1 MSRKSKNA
9 PAEMP
14 SNRPV
19 RRYSR
24 TVQVSAEFPS
34 LIIPFPCRLR
44 VDANNS
50 VKKTVDP
57 RYTRCS
63 SSSAAHIAC
72 VLTCS
77 PHYRFTDVSGKLDE
91 RIFNKNYAFL
101 DEYRDNEIEVLS
113 KAVKKVKSANKKDEI
128 KSELLM

>member
-1 MSRKSKNA
+1 
-9 PAEMP
+9 
-14 SNRPV
+14 
-19 RRYSR
+19 
-24 TVQVSAEFPS
+24 
-34 LIIPFPCRLR
+34 

-57 RYTRCS
+57 RYGWCS
-63 SSSAAHIAC
+63 AYTAPHLC
-72 VLTCS
+72 VLTHS
-77 PHYRFTDVSGKLDE
+77 LLFRFTDVSGKLDE